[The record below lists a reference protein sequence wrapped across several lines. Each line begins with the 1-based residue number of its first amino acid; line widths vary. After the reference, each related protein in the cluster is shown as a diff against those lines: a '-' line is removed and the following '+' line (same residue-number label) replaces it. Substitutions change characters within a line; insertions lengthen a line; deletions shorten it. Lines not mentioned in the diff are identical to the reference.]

1 MRINSRDTVGGL
13 VIVLVS
19 AAFFYLSL
27 DYDVGTTRRMGPGY
41 FPMLVSG
48 IGILIG
54 LGIVIAGLRLDVP
67 RPEIAWRPVAAV
79 TAALVVFGLT
89 VQALGLLP
97 ATVLLVAISALGNGE
112 NSPRAVAALAA
123 TAAVLAWAI
132 FILGL
137 AVPVPS
143 FAGVLSWM

>member
-1 MRINSRDTVGGL
+1 MRINIRDTVGGL

-19 AAFFYLSL
+19 AAFLSL
-27 DYDVGTTRRMGPGY
+27 AFDYQIGTARRMGPGY
-41 FPMLVSG
+41 FPLLVSAV
-48 IGILIG
+48 GILIG
-54 LGIVIAGLRLDVP
+54 LGIIVAGLRIEAP
-67 RPEIAWRPVAAV
+67 MPQIAWRPVLFVA
-79 TAALVVFGLT
+79 AALIAFGLT

-97 ATVLLVAISALGNGE
+97 ATALLVGLSALGNGE
-112 NSPRAVAALAA
+112 NRPRAVAGLVVAA
-123 TAAVLAWAI
+123 MVLAWAI